1 MKYIRTKDGRIVD
14 VEKFINEEKDT
25 PYYKDFIFEEITKDG
40 VLKWT
45 AVGTEQNSMEEQ
57 RGIRCHFSAT
67 LNSEVIKQADTIEEL
82 CDELI
87 WIWNKK
93 EYPHSTARQ
102 YVRYSFG
109 DLKREMRDQLN
120 YGKNINLDY
129 IIFGAIWTD
138 KGLIYVAKLNKKGE
152 LELIGTPKK
161 RRLPKQKQ

>member
-1 MKYIRTKDGRIVD
+1 MKYIRTKYGLGEWLTID
-14 VEKFINEEKDT
+14 KCWH
-25 PYYKDFIFEEITKDG
+25 YSSSITIDDNPRKQ
-40 VLKWT
+40 LKP
-45 AVGTEQNSMEEQ
+45 
-57 RGIRCHFSAT
+57 
-67 LNSEVIKQADTIEEL
+67 IKQADIIEEL

-93 EYPHSTARQ
+93 EYPYSTARQ

-138 KGLIYVAKLNKKGE
+138 KGLIYVAKMNGKGE
-152 LELIGTPKK
+152 LELI
-161 RRLPKQKQ
+161 